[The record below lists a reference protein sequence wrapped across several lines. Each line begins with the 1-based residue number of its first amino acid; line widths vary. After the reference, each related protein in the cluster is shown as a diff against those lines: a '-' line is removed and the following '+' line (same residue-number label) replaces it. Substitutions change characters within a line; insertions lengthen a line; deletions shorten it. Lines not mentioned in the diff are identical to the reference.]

1 MQLIHPNLQLVQIR
15 QQAKKQTVIL
25 EPTKETRYYI
35 MQKRTLTAEQ
45 KKADHNLWIIALIT
59 MAVYCIY
66 GIFGSSIMAFCKD
79 TSISVWPRLFTAAGT
94 EYGIAGLGIDRRAHV

>member
-1 MQLIHPNLQLVQIR
+1 
-15 QQAKKQTVIL
+15 
-25 EPTKETRYYI
+25 

-94 EYGIAGLGIDRRAHV
+94 EYGIAGLGITAVCMESENTNVEAEYMFEGGDEWKVTG